1 MGGVRHEAAVVTL
14 REELVRTGRI
24 AGFGALTST
33 MLPAFLVR
41 RSVVRQA
48 DRDRLRERWLGA
60 WCAAMLHLFG
70 VRVTV
75 RGNLPPRGHGHLV
88 VANHRST
95 ADILLLLRTFGG
107 RMVSRADLARWPLIG
122 FGARVVGTVFVDR
135 ADAASGATAVRAM
148 RSRLADGS
156 PVIVFPEGTTFPD
169 DEVRP
174 FRPGGFVA
182 ALHAGADVV
191 PVGIAYASGSGA
203 QFVGESFPA
212 HLARMA
218 AAKTSRVVACIGP
231 VLTPGEGERAASLR
245 DRAHAEVQRLVREA
259 RRLVDG

>member
-1 MGGVRHEAAVVTL
+1 MVNL
-14 REELVRTGRI
+14 RQHLVRTGRI

-33 MLPAFLVR
+33 MLSAFLVR
-41 RSVVRQA
+41 RSVVPTA
-48 DRDRLRERWLGA
+48 DRDLLRERWLGV
-60 WCAAMLHLFG
+60 WCAAMLRMFG
-70 VRVTV
+70 VRVIV
-75 RGNLPPRGHGHLV
+75 RGDLPARGRGHLV

-122 FGARVVGTVFVDR
+122 FGARVVGTVFVER

-148 RSRLADGS
+148 RSRLAEGS

-169 DEVRP
+169 DDVRP
-174 FRPGGFVA
+174 FRSGGFVA
-182 ALHAGADVV
+182 ALHAHADVV

-203 QFVGESFPA
+203 AFVGESFPA
-212 HLARMA
+212 HLARVA
-218 AAKTSRVVACIGP
+218 AARPSRVVACIGP
-231 VLTPGEGERAASLR
+231 VLTPADGERPASLR

-259 RRLVDG
+259 RRIVDG